1 MQLFKISTFLF
12 PLFLFSCSEPAP
24 MLQPLN
30 HQQPIL
36 AFGDSLTFGYGAD
49 EQQSYPAQLSKLID
63 IQVINAGVNGEL
75 SRDGRLRLENLLD
88 THKPQLLL
96 LCHGANDILQQRDLN
111 IMADNLRAMVTLADD
126 RDIQVVLIAVPHV
139 NLLLTQV
146 KQYQQVADEK
156 QLIIDKT
163 MLADLL
169 KQPVLHS
176 DIIHPNYLGY
186 QKMAQTIAQLLK
198 EHGALYP

>member
-1 MQLFKISTFLF
+1 
-12 PLFLFSCSEPAP
+12 

-30 HQQPIL
+30 QQQSIL
-36 AFGDSLTFGYGAD
+36 AFGDSLTFGYGAN

-63 IQVINAGVNGEL
+63 MQVINAGVNGEL
-75 SRDGRLRLENLLD
+75 SQDGLLRLENILD
-88 THKPQLLL
+88 TYKPQLLL

-111 IMADNLRAMVTLADD
+111 VMADNLRAMVTLAED
-126 RDIQVVLIAVPHV
+126 RDIQVVLIAVPQV
-139 NLLLTQV
+139 NLLLTPI

-156 QLIIDKT
+156 QLVVDKT

-169 KQPVLHS
+169 KQPALHS

-186 QKMAQTIAQLLK
+186 QKIAQTIAQLLK
-198 EHGALYP
+198 AHGAINN